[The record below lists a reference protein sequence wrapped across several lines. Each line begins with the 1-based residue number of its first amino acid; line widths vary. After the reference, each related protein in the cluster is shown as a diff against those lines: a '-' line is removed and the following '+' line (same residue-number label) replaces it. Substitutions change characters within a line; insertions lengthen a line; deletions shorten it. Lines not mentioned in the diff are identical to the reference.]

1 MEKLGMLPPAQGLHL
16 GISLSNALEHLHRQ
30 QLIHRDIKPPN
41 IIYVNG
47 VPKFADIGLVTDI
60 AGDPKDISQIG
71 TEGYMAPEGPGTPTA
86 DVYSLGKVLYEAV
99 MGRDRRMFPEVP
111 TAVFEQPADS
121 LVRRFNEIIFRA
133 CEENPA
139 RRYATA
145 RELYDALCQL
155 AAEQANR

>member
-1 MEKLGMLPPAQGLHL
+1 
-16 GISLSNALEHLHRQ
+16 
-30 QLIHRDIKPPN
+30 
-41 IIYVNG
+41 
-47 VPKFADIGLVTDI
+47 
-60 AGDPKDISQIG
+60 
-71 TEGYMAPEGPGTPTA
+71 
-86 DVYSLGKVLYEAV
+86 
-99 MGRDRRMFPEVP
+99 MFPEVP

-121 LVRRFNEIIFRA
+121 LVRRFNEIILRA